1 MAQDNKDEGAI
12 PLTTVLTK
20 QSTVGVPDT
29 KPAET
34 EWDRLV
40 PPDSSMAIAPRAPD
54 TAPTAWDALSA
65 QDPSADTQM
74 KVFAANVAKS
84 AVEGLPTTAGMMTGA
99 AVGSAFLP
107 PVGTIVGAIGGGI
120 LGYLGGEKFVT
131 PYVEKKAAEITPYA
145 EEPLLSGLVPYAE
158 AGKTTGSIVSTIPFS
173 FGLPNLVKQA
183 GEKAVA
189 EAMGTGVVD
198 TAQLDRVRRLAEA
211 DVGKVSSFISKQ
223 GTFARSA
230 PLLNITSETL
240 AGLSSGA
247 LGGSQVYYNPES
259 PGARLGAEIVG
270 GFLFPPKLLVTGLA
284 STKGLFTKAKNIK
297 GIILNSQQQKAQT
310 LLYDILDRAGE
321 DPDALVKLLDDP
333 RLITETPT
341 VAQITGSPVISA
353 LENTL
358 LKRNADYGQAIN
370 AQGKRALAAYQSLIQ
385 KLSDIGTPDAL
396 RQAAQMRSGQFNDL
410 LTNRLTAAE
419 LDATTT
425 SRRINVNDPD
435 AEMKAANIMQVHVAD
450 ALSDARS
457 YERQLW
463 DQAERDSVVVT
474 NLSGKRTK
482 VAPRQVQP
490 LNAGTTFLEMASRFT
505 PARFK
510 EGLPPAVR
518 SIMAEFGVTPE
529 TIERYST
536 GKLTK
541 EYLDTKQVPKTYLKI
556 DGEDIVPTVPVSYL
570 IKARSD
576 LLDFARSAAAKGD
589 VAEASIY
596 GQMGESLLTDMDSLG
611 MPAYDN
617 ARAYSRSLNDTFT
630 RTFANKLTST
640 TTTGAQRYTPE
651 MLVNEVFRGGGD
663 MTARR
668 MLNMEEAV
676 NFSATKYSEA
686 VDQFGVNSPQ
696 ALALKPLADNT
707 ATRVNSIRDAQ
718 SRLLMSAASGS
729 INPLTGRVD
738 PLRLTKFVN
747 ENENLLKR
755 LNLFNDLS
763 DATTAELT
771 LRNVTDRNSEL
782 MKTVGKQSAFA
793 KVLAVE
799 NPTQAVANMLD
810 PTKNPIR
817 NMQKL
822 VNLAKKGGPD
832 AVDGLKSSVF
842 EYAYNKAV
850 SSDGTIFDANKFQQ
864 ALFQPLS
871 KGQPSVMQLMSR
883 NGIANAPEIGR
894 TRDIVNA
901 MQRVTNAMQDPTA
914 LGKLM
919 QDADGMT
926 ELAFSIVGSHLG
938 TALAPKGVSSLI
950 ASSAAGKFL
959 RGSFLDSPQF
969 LLQDVLEKSTQDP
982 ELFKA
987 LLSRPKD
994 AKQALSLQ
1002 IILHKYGITAA
1013 KNYAEFDPENP
1024 PMYEEEPSSGFGP
1037 RVNRMPPRKTPP
1049 AAAPSTRGINT
1060 PPESPAAAPTGGPP
1074 PQASA
1079 GPSSKDLYRQLFPL
1093 DMA

>member
-20 QSTVGVPDT
+20 QSTVGAPDT

-65 QDPSADTQM
+65 QDPSAATEM
-74 KVFAANVAKS
+74 KVYGAHVAKS

-99 AVGSAFLP
+99 AVGSAFFP

-131 PYVEKKAAEITPYA
+131 PHVEKKAAEITPYA

-211 DVGKVSSFISKQ
+211 DVGKVSKFISKQ

-270 GFLFPPKLLVTGLA
+270 GFLFPPKVLVTGLA
-284 STKGLFTKAKNIK
+284 SLKGVLTKAKQVP
-297 GIILNSQQQKAQT
+297 GIILNRQQQRAQT
-310 LLYDILDRAGE
+310 LLYDVLDRAGE
-321 DPDALVKLLDDP
+321 DPDALIQLLDDP

-341 VAQITGSPVISA
+341 VAQITGSTTIRA

-358 LKRNADYGQAIN
+358 LKLNANYGQAITT
-370 AQGKRALAAYQSLIQ
+370 QGKRALAAYQSLIQ
-385 KLSDIGTPDAL
+385 QLSDIGTPDAL
-396 RQAAQMRSGQFNDL
+396 RQAAQMRSGLFNDL

-419 LDATTT
+419 LEATTT
-425 SRRINVNDPD
+425 SRRINVKDPD
-435 AEMKAANIMQVHVAD
+435 AEMKAANNMQVHVAD
-450 ALSDARS
+450 ALSDGRS
-457 YERQLW
+457 YERQLY

-529 TIERYST
+529 TIERYSM

-556 DGEDIVPTVPVSYL
+556 GGEDIIPTVPVSYL

-576 LLDFARSAAAKGD
+576 LLDFTRSAAAKGD

-596 GQMGESLLTDMDSLG
+596 AQMGESLLADMDSLG

-630 RTFANKLTST
+630 RTFANKVTST

-651 MLVNEVFRGGGD
+651 MLVNEVFRGSGD

-676 NFSATKYSEA
+676 NFPATKYAE
-686 VDQFGVNSPQ
+686 VVNQFGVNSPQ
-696 ALALKPLADNT
+696 ALALKPLADNA

-718 SRLLMSAASGS
+718 SRLLMSAASDS

-738 PLRLTKFVN
+738 PLKLTKFVN
-747 ENENLLKR
+747 ENENILKR
-755 LNLFNDLS
+755 LNIFDDLS

-782 MKTVGKQSAFA
+782 MKTIGKQSAFA
-793 KVLAVE
+793 KVLEVE
-799 NPTQAVANMLD
+799 NPTQAVINMLN

-822 VNLAKKGGPD
+822 VNLARKGGPD
-832 AVDGLKSSVF
+832 AVDGLKSSIF

-850 SSDGTIFDANKFQQ
+850 SSDGTIFNADKFQQ
-864 ALFQPLS
+864 ILFEPLS
-871 KGQPSVMQLMSR
+871 KSQPSLMQMMSR
-883 NGIANAPEIGR
+883 NGLVNAPEMGR

-901 MQRVTNAMQDPTA
+901 MQRVTKAMEDPTA
-914 LGKLM
+914 LGKVLE
-919 QDADGMT
+919 DADALT
-926 ELAFSIVGSHLG
+926 QLAFSIVGSHLG
-938 TALAPKGVSSLI
+938 TALAPKGVSGLI

-959 RGSFLDSPQF
+959 RLNFLNNPQF
-969 LLQDVLEKSTQDP
+969 LVQGVLEEATKDP
-982 ELFKA
+982 ALFKA

-994 AKQALSLQ
+994 AEQGLRLQ

-1037 RVNRMPPRKTPP
+1037 RVNRMPPRKMPP
-1049 AAAPSTRGINT
+1049 AAAPNTRGINS
-1060 PPESPAAAPTGGPP
+1060 PPESPAAAPAGGPP